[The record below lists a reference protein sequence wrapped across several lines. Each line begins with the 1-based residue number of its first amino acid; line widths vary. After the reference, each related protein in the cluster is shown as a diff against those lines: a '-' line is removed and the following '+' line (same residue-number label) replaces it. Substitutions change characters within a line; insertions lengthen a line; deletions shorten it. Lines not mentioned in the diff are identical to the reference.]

1 MQEAPIRDVT
11 LWDSKVLSTT
21 QADGSILVSQEEP
34 LGSYPD
40 RLSDRIKFWAQNT
53 PDQIWMAER
62 GKDDAWVN
70 VTYAELLENI
80 RSVGQFLLGLG
91 LSTDRPLLILSGN
104 SISHGIMA
112 LGAQYAGIPSAAIAP
127 AYSLFAG
134 DFKKLKSIGDQISPG
149 AIFVDNSEKFL
160 PAVSAVFSDLPLL
173 AVEGEGVAH
182 TYCDIVSTK
191 ADETVS
197 AANAA
202 TGPNTIAKFM
212 FTSGTTGSPKAV
224 ILTQKMICS
233 NMEMVAD
240 CFAYFKNEP
249 PILLDWA
256 PWNHVAAGTKI
267 FNMAIYNGGT
277 FYIDG
282 GKPTPALIGE
292 TIRNIRE
299 VSPNWYFNV
308 PTGYDMLIEAM
319 KEDEALAKSFFKNV
333 KLFMYA
339 GAAMAARTWSA
350 LDKLAIEATG
360 ERIMLCTGLGATETT
375 PFALFCTDPQDL
387 PGNVGIPSKGLTLKL
402 VPNQGKFEARLKGPS
417 VTPGYWRN
425 EKLTKDAFDEDG
437 FYCLGD
443 ALRFADIDDA
453 SKGFF
458 FDGRVAENFK
468 LATGTWVAVGAL
480 RSKVTDA
487 LEGIAKDVV
496 IAGAGK
502 NELTALLV
510 PSRPIAERLIDG
522 GDQLSDKE
530 LFAHPDLVDKVATLL
545 GTYNKTAGG
554 SSLRVMRVL
563 FIIDAL
569 SLDAGEVT
577 DKGSVNQRAVLASR
591 ASDADALY
599 LDDPRVICAKRI

>member
-11 LWDSKVLSTT
+11 LWDSIVLSTT

-70 VTYAELLENI
+70 VTYAELLKNI

-127 AYSLFAG
+127 AYSLFTG
-134 DFKKLKSIGDQISPG
+134 DFKKLKSIGDQITPG
-149 AIFVDNSEKFL
+149 AIFVDKSEKFL
-160 PAVSAVFSDLPLL
+160 PAVNAVFSDLPLL

-191 ADETVS
+191 ADETVGV
-197 AANAA
+197 ANAA

-339 GAAMAARTWSA
+339 GAAMAAHTWSA

-577 DKGSVNQRAVLASR
+577 DKGSVNQRAVLANR
-591 ASDADALY
+591 ASDVEALY

>member
-11 LWDSKVLSTT
+11 LWDSIVLSTT

-62 GKDDAWVN
+62 GKDDVWVN
-70 VTYAELLENI
+70 VTYAELLKNI

-134 DFKKLKSIGDQISPG
+134 DFKKLKSIGDQITPG
-149 AIFVDNSEKFL
+149 AIFVDKSEKFL
-160 PAVSAVFSDLPLL
+160 PAVNAVFSDLPLL

-339 GAAMAARTWSA
+339 GAAMAAHTWSA

-577 DKGSVNQRAVLASR
+577 DKGSVNQRAVLANR
-591 ASDADALY
+591 ASDAEALY